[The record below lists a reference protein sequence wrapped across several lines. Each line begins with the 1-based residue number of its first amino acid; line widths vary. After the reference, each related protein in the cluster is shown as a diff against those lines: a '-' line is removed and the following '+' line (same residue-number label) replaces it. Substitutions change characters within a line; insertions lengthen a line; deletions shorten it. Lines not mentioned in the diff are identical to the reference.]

1 MFRQP
6 GVGFRAGM
14 KKKMNKVAGLR
25 AGPAIGIGGVA
36 VAALVAAGLLLRGPE
51 PEAPPSEAR
60 APAPA
65 EAPAQAPAVSGPVAK
80 TIRDPV
86 PEDAAAPAPVPE
98 AETATA
104 PETAAASEP
113 ASEAA
118 ALAPLPEPP
127 AIDTFRLEAD
137 GQMLVAGRTVPRGAV
152 VILVDAAR
160 LGQAE
165 ADGAGKF
172 VAFLD
177 LPPSDRARALSLA
190 LVLPDGREVP
200 SRDEIL
206 IAPTPR
212 PAPPP
217 ATVAEAETPD
227 AATQETEIP
236 AASAPAALAT
246 SAPEAPAAPEG
257 AAPAAPEIAAGS
269 DAPGTTP
276 APEAPTVI
284 LSGESGVR
292 VLQTPA
298 GPGPEVM
305 SSVALDA
312 ISYSEGGEVTLSGR
326 ASQPEGAV
334 RIYVDNRPVTASR
347 IAADGEWRS
356 ELPDVDS
363 GIYTLRVDEVSPEGT
378 VTSRIETP
386 FKREDPATLAA
397 RNATPEPPSLSVV
410 TVQPGSTLWAISR
423 ERYGQG
429 ILYVRVFEA
438 NRDRIRNPDLIY
450 PGQVFELP
458 E

>member
-1 MFRQP
+1 MP
-6 GVGFRAGM
+6 M
-14 KKKMNKVAGLR
+14 
-25 AGPAIGIGGVA
+25 
-36 VAALVAAGLLLRGPE
+36 
-51 PEAPPSEAR
+51 PSSRTSMA
-60 APAPA
+60 
-65 EAPAQAPAVSGPVAK
+65 
-80 TIRDPV
+80 TV
-86 PEDAAAPAPVPE
+86 P
-98 AETATA
+98 ATA
-104 PETAAASEP
+104 PETASAPDTAPAPAAP
-113 ASEAA
+113 EAA

-137 GQMLVAGRTVPRGAV
+137 GRMLVAGRTVPGGAV
-152 VILVDAAR
+152 TILVDEER
-160 LGQAE
+160 LGQAK

-177 LPPSDRARALSLA
+177 LPPSDRARALSLI
-190 LVLPDGREVP
+190 LVLTDGREVP

-217 ATVAEAETPD
+217 ATVAEADAVETADEAPD
-227 AATQETEIP
+227 AAAEEAEIP
-236 AASAPAALAT
+236 AAPPPAEVTT
-246 SAPEAPAAPEG
+246 SAPEAPPAPEG
-257 AAPAAPEIAAGS
+257 AASLPPRIAAES
-269 DAPGTTP
+269 DAPSATP
-276 APEAPTVI
+276 APEAPPEAPTVI

-312 ISYSEGGEVTLSGR
+312 ISYSGEGEVTLSGR
-326 ASQPEGAV
+326 ASRPEGAV
-334 RIYVDNRPVTASR
+334 RVYVDNRPITTSR
-347 IAADGEWRS
+347 IAPDGAWRS
-356 ELPDVDS
+356 ELPDVES
-363 GIYTLRVDEVSPEGT
+363 GIYTLRIDEVSPEGT

-397 RNATPEPPSLSVV
+397 RNARPEPPRLSVV

-423 ERYGQG
+423 ARYGQG

-438 NRDRIRNPDLIY
+438 NRDRIRDPDLIY

>member
-1 MFRQP
+1 
-6 GVGFRAGM
+6 M

-36 VAALVAAGLLLRGPE
+36 VAVLVAAGLLLRGPE

-65 EAPAQAPAVSGPVAK
+65 EAPVQAPEPAVSEPAAK
-80 TIRDPV
+80 TIPDPV
-86 PEDAAAPAPVPE
+86 PEDAAAPDPVPE
-98 AETATA
+98 AEAAAA
-104 PETAAASEP
+104 PETAAAPEP
-113 ASEAA
+113 APEPA

-152 VILVDAAR
+152 TILVDAER
-160 LGQAE
+160 LGQTE

-172 VAFLD
+172 VGFLD

-227 AATQETEIP
+227 AATQEAEIP
-236 AASAPAALAT
+236 AAPAPAELAT
-246 SAPEAPAAPEG
+246 SAPEAPPAPED

-298 GPGPEVM
+298 GPRPEVM

-312 ISYSEGGEVTLSGR
+312 ISYSEEGEVTLSGR

-347 IAADGEWRS
+347 IAADGEWHS
-356 ELPDVDS
+356 ELPDVES
-363 GIYTLRVDEVSPEGT
+363 GIYTLRVDEVSPEGI

-438 NRDRIRNPDLIY
+438 NRDRIRDPDLIY
-450 PGQVFELP
+450 PGQVFDLP